1 MKVKTRDGKVIPLAS
16 SISVLSGYG
25 SVSWYEIEEFIP
37 EPHDYATGLWSGNL
51 KVK

>member
-1 MKVKTRDGKVIPLAS
+1 MKVKTRDGKIIPLAD

-25 SVSWYEIEEFIP
+25 HVSWYEIDEFIP
-37 EPHDYATGLWSGNL
+37 EPHDIVTGLWNGNL